1 MPDSSYP
8 DNEACFFLSISN
20 SAEHESKVDTARLL
34 QLVLGIAINCDR
46 KDSKSDHHMC
56 DSGVARYR
64 MIVVSPFSLHPGH
77 YVHAAGSA
85 TCGDGGNSGGEYYL
99 EA

>member
-1 MPDSSYP
+1 MPDSSYQ

-46 KDSKSDHHMC
+46 KDSKTNPLMC
-56 DSGVARYR
+56 DSCKVSYDCGVSVQPTSRPLCPCNRKYN
-64 MIVVSPFSLHPGH
+64 MW
-77 YVHAAGSA
+77 
-85 TCGDGGNSGGEYYL
+85 
-99 EA
+99 